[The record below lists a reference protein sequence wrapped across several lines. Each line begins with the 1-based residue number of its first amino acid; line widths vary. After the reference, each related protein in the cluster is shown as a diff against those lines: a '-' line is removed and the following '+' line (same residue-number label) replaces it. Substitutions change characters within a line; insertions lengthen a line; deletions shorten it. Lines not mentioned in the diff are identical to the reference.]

1 MKASDLNYLERD
13 VLKTLG
19 SDGTRSAVP
28 PQIAER
34 FVSLGIVYR
43 LDGAAVDLT
52 ALGERLYE
60 ELTAPE
66 DDPFR
71 SGSWTALQ
79 R

>member
-1 MKASDLNYLERD
+1 MRASDLTRDERD

-19 SDGTRSAVP
+19 MDGMRSAVP
-28 PQIAER
+28 ARIAER
-34 FVSLGIVYR
+34 FVSLGIAYR

-60 ELTAPE
+60 ELTGPD